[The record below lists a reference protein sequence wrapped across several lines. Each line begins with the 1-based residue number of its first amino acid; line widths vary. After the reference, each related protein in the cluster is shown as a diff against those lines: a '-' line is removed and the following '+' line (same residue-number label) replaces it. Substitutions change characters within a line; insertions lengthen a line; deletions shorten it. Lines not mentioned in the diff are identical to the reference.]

1 MCVCIYIKENAN
13 KPILVKVQKEK
24 RKKIVRKNSKKK
36 KKSNSTYKTEK
47 IKNK

>member
-1 MCVCIYIKENAN
+1 MLTSPYLLRCK
-13 KPILVKVQKEK
+13 KKKEK
-24 RKKIVRKNSKKK
+24 RKKIVRKNSKK